1 MKIAL
6 RKLPRFAAIAWQ
18 QKYMAKTG
26 FTFLTRFHRAFS
38 EAGMSVSMA
47 SDGYEALAMLE
58 HGGYQILLADA
69 GVTGIHSGLDGMS
82 SVELSRMWRQ
92 IEGKSAHVV
101 IGLVSSRISTSGIKQ
116 SRLLFDPA
124 LLAKNRGAEHH
135 FWYDESDGS
144 IISEINETAMDQDRT
159 SAKIAELHRHK
170 IAQTSN
176 PIE

>member
-26 FTFLTRFHRAFS
+26 FTFLTRFYRAFS

-69 GVTGIHSGLDGMS
+69 GVTGIHSGLDGIS
-82 SVELSRMWRQ
+82 PVE
-92 IEGKSAHVV
+92 
-101 IGLVSSRISTSGIKQ
+101 
-116 SRLLFDPA
+116 
-124 LLAKNRGAEHH
+124 
-135 FWYDESDGS
+135 
-144 IISEINETAMDQDRT
+144 
-159 SAKIAELHRHK
+159 
-170 IAQTSN
+170 
-176 PIE
+176 